1 MALFD
6 FLESVAIVFEA
17 DLAELRKLQRFRAA
31 PGGLIGRAGRGATGV
46 V

>member
-17 DLAELRKLQRFRAA
+17 DLAELRKLQRFAQRQ
-31 PGGLIGRAGRGATGV
+31 GV
-46 V
+46 